1 MQEITIGPRVRKSP
15 FYDATI
21 RHGARSFTIYNHT
34 FMPMNYESDPEVEFS
49 KLLNGVQIWD
59 VGCDRQVQITG
70 PDTMKLAQ
78 LLTPRN
84 LSGCAVGI
92 RVRMPICSSGA
103 PGNPA
108 ASLPGTPIS
117 DQFESPEL
125 FAPPF
130 STGSIG

>member
-1 MQEITIGPRVRKSP
+1 MPEITIGPRVRKSP

-21 RHGARSFTIYNHT
+21 RHDARSFTIYNHT

-84 LSGCAVGI
+84 LSGCAVGHHVCGEFLLCRI
-92 RVRMPICSSGA
+92 
-103 PGNPA
+103 NP
-108 ASLPGTPIS
+108 SNFQVLS
-117 DQFESPEL
+117 CRY
-125 FAPPF
+125 
-130 STGSIG
+130 